1 MDIRWL
7 GHSCFRLT
15 DGEVSILTDPFP
27 NSIGI
32 TMGEQQAEIVTISNS
47 HPNHSHIEGVLAPP
61 CVINGPGYYDLHG
74 IYIQGIVTAL
84 GENETPEQRN
94 TAYRIEMAG
103 ISIVHLGD
111 IKGPLSNNR
120 VESFSPLDVLLVPAG
135 AVCTA
140 DTNDIVKIIQRLDP
154 KIVVP
159 MHYNIPN
166 IDVELQSL
174 DSLLQELGVTA
185 PEPQTRLN
193 ITRSS
198 LSEGLQISILE
209 PSGNQ

>member
-15 DGEVSILTDPFP
+15 NGDISILTDPFP

-32 TMGEQQAEIVTISNS
+32 TMGEQKADIVTISNS
-47 HPNHSHIEGVLAPP
+47 HPNHSYVEGVLDKPP
-61 CVINGPGYYDLHG
+61 IIDGPGYYDLHG

-84 GENETPEQRN
+84 GENDPPEARN
-94 TAYRIEMAG
+94 TAYRIEMGG

-111 IKGPLSNNR
+111 IKSPLNNSR
-120 VESFSPLDVLLVPAG
+120 VESFTPLDVLLVPAG
-135 AVCTA
+135 GICTA
-140 DTNDIVKIIQRLDP
+140 GTNDIVKIIQSLDP

-166 IDVELQSL
+166 IDVELQSI

-185 PEPQTRLN
+185 PEPQSRLN

-198 LSEGLQISILE
+198 LSEGLQISILD
-209 PSGNQ
+209 PLGDQ

>member
-15 DGEVSILTDPFP
+15 EGEISILTDPFP

-32 TMGEQQAEIVTISNS
+32 TMGEQQAEIITISNS
-47 HPNHSHIEGVLAPP
+47 HPNHSYIAGVLAPP
-61 CVINGPGYYDLHG
+61 CVLNGPGYYDLHG
-74 IYIQGIVTAL
+74 IYIQGIATTL
-84 GENETPEQRN
+84 GKNETTEQRN
-94 TAYRIEMAG
+94 TAYRIEMGG

-111 IKGPLSNNR
+111 INAPLSNSR
-120 VESFSPLDVLLVPAG
+120 VESFTPLDVLLVPAG
-135 AVCTA
+135 GICTSG
-140 DTNDIVKIIQRLDP
+140 TSDIVKIIRSLDP

-166 IDVELQSL
+166 IDVELQSI

-193 ITRSS
+193 ITQSS